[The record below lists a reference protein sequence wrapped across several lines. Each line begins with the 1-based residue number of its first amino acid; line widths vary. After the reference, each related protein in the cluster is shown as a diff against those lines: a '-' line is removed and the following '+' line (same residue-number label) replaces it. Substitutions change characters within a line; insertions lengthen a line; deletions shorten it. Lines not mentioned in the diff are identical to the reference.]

1 MRKWVIVLVAV
12 AAALAAPSSLA
23 QVVLAPALFRSQAL
37 PANAITS
44 FAVTCAPGYVA
55 TSAGVSDP
63 APGVTLLSVRPA
75 GLRAYAFRFGNPATN
90 GGQRVT
96 VVVSCRRVSSS
107 AAKPRLT
114 LKQKPV
120 RVTAKVLPRQ
130 SSAVEFV
137 CPSRTAPAGIGFD
150 LSSSHRGR
158 PYAPGA
164 AAGISIRK
172 ASMHLGGFSF
182 VVFNGSASAQKVALY
197 GNCLTVVRPAGAKP
211 ERLAI
216 KITTFRDLA
225 GPGTQQFTH
234 VCPKGWV
241 SLAAGYALRSAQH
254 TVQGAAAI
262 TTGGRWSVENDAQT
276 ASIVELQLACAVLRR

>member
-1 MRKWVIVLVAV
+1 MRRWVIVLVAV

-23 QVVLAPALFRSQAL
+23 QVVLAPALFHSQAL

-44 FAVTCAPGYVA
+44 FVVTCAPGYVA
-55 TSAGVSDP
+55 TSAGVSNP
-63 APGVTLLSVRPA
+63 APGVTLLSIRPT

-90 GGQRVT
+90 GDQRAT
-96 VVVSCRRVSSS
+96 VVVSCRKLSSS
-107 AAKPRLT
+107 AGKPRLT

-120 RVTAKVLPRQ
+120 RFTARVLPGQ
-130 SSAVEFV
+130 STAVEFV

-150 LSSSHRGR
+150 RSPSKRGR
-158 PYAPGA
+158 SYAPGA
-164 AAGISIRK
+164 AARISVRK

-216 KITTFRDLA
+216 KITSFRDLA

-241 SLAAGYALRSAQH
+241 SLAAGYAVRAAQH

-262 TTGGRWSVENDAQT
+262 MTGGRWSVENDAQT
-276 ASIVELQLACAVLRR
+276 ASIVELQLVCAVLRR

>member
-1 MRKWVIVLVAV
+1 MRKWVIVLVTV

-23 QVVLAPALFRSQAL
+23 QVVLAPALFHSQAL

-44 FAVTCAPGYVA
+44 FAVTCAPGYLA

-63 APGVTLLSVRPA
+63 APGVTLLGIRPA
-75 GLRAYAFRFGNPATN
+75 GLRAYAFRFGNPVTN

-120 RVTAKVLPRQ
+120 RLTAKVLPGQ
-130 SSAVEFV
+130 SSAFEFV

-150 LSSSHRGR
+150 RSPSHRGR

-182 VVFNGSASAQKVALY
+182 VVFNGSASAQKVTLY

-241 SLAAGYALRSAQH
+241 SLAAGYAVRSAHH
-254 TVQGAAAI
+254 TVQGSAAI

-276 ASIVELQLACAVLRR
+276 ASIVELQLVCAVLRG

>member
-1 MRKWVIVLVAV
+1 MGKWVIVLVAV

-44 FAVTCAPGYVA
+44 FTVTCAPGYVA
-55 TSAGVSDP
+55 TSAGISTP

-75 GLRAYAFRFGNPATN
+75 GLRAYAFRFGNPVTN
-90 GGQRVT
+90 GDQRVT
-96 VVVSCRRVSSS
+96 VVVSCRKLSSS
-107 AAKPRLT
+107 AGKPRPT

-120 RVTAKVLPRQ
+120 RFTVKVLPGKT
-130 SSAVEFV
+130 SAVEFV
-137 CPSRTAPAGIGFD
+137 CPSRTAPAGFGFD
-150 LSSSHRGR
+150 RSPSQRGR
-158 PYAPGA
+158 AYTPGA
-164 AAGISIRK
+164 AARISVRK

-197 GNCLTVVRPAGAKP
+197 GNCLTVVRPAGSRP
-211 ERLAI
+211 ERLAV

-254 TVQGAAAI
+254 TVEGATAI
-262 TTGGRWSVENDAQT
+262 MNGGRWSLENDAQT
-276 ASIVELQLACAVLRR
+276 ASIVELQLVCAVLRR